1 MAEMSVGHELLN
13 VPLPEMVARMGI
25 GIALAQRQLDRVS
38 VDTARLLG
46 ETEVEMVPGYTQRI
60 AADGT
65 VSYTAAQ
72 PIKLNL
78 LQIGLLPTFYH
89 FAETT
94 IEVEMD
100 IKVTTSSETNV
111 KVGAEGKVGFGMWSA
126 SVSSE
131 VAHNRKY
138 GKEVHGT
145 SRLMTRL
152 VTVPPPERLE
162 PVITVIDERQPAE
175 EE

>member
-13 VPLPEMVARMGI
+13 VPLPQMVAGMGL
-25 GIALAQRQLDRVS
+25 GIAFAQRQLDLVS

-46 ETEVEMVPGYTQRI
+46 ETKVKMVPGYTQRI
-60 AADGT
+60 AADGSVT
-65 VSYTAAQ
+65 YTAA
-72 PIKLNL
+72 PEIELNL

-131 VAHNRKY
+131 VSHNRKY

-145 SRLMTRL
+145 SRLMTKL
-152 VTVPPPERLE
+152 VTVPPPERME
-162 PVITVIDERQPAE
+162 PVVTVIDERTPPE
-175 EE
+175 E